1 MRCGVGP
8 SMGVRVRARACV
20 REREGSVC
28 KELRAR
34 SCVQGVCV
42 WERVCACVMEYM
54 PLRMECLRASACAGC
69 VHACARAMSARACER
84 PCLCEGAGR
93 RAGASAHA
101 WVHAR
106 VLRVGECCVCARVL
120 VCMLAYMCSGR
131 TCFSPGCGW
140 ACTGA
145 HVLRASTGVCARVC
159 GVKSNSTGQ
168 ASKPATTGN
177 GSTSSRASSQQQK
190 QNDPHSKTS

>member
-1 MRCGVGP
+1 M
-8 SMGVRVRARACV
+8 
-20 REREGSVC
+20 
-28 KELRAR
+28 
-34 SCVQGVCV
+34 
-42 WERVCACVMEYM
+42 WERVCVCVIEYM
-54 PLRMECLRASACAGC
+54 PMCMECLRASACMGC

-84 PCLCEGAGR
+84 PCPCEGAGL

-131 TCFSPGCGW
+131 TRVSPGGGW

-145 HVLRASTGVCARVC
+145 HVLRASTGVCARVWC
-159 GVKSNSTGQ
+159 QKQLN
-168 ASKPATTGN
+168 
-177 GSTSSRASSQQQK
+177 RASV
-190 QNDPHSKTS
+190 KTSNYRRRLNIQPSIKPETKTESPAYKHILTDLLEPNKTGWLAGWLLADAGICVLANPVFHNNLSC